1 MSLIKQLWLAIAL
14 VTALSLG
21 GSFIVSTLSARHYL
35 QQELAL
41 KNMDNATSLALSL
54 SQMPKDGVTVEL
66 QIAAQFDTGHYR
78 LIRLTGPGGDV
89 LVEREYGG
97 EAAKAPHWFMA
108 LVPIETRA
116 GIAQVQDG
124 WHQFGT
130 LQVETHDRYAYD
142 SLWTSTQQLL
152 WWFLGSGLLAGLI
165 GTFALKR
172 LTRPLE
178 SMVEQAEAIGNR
190 RFITIPEPRTLEF
203 RSVVR
208 ALNALSERIRTMLT
222 QESQRLEQLRRQ
234 TQHDELTGLFN
245 RSQFLNQL
253 DAALS
258 RHDADASGFI
268 YALRITSLAELNRH
282 AGRARVDETLVRL
295 AAALRAFPL
304 PAARLDHGRLNA
316 SEFAL
321 LAQGEGEDSLGM
333 LDTLTAQLH
342 ALVREQLPEAE
353 LFAASA
359 HYTAGEARGPL
370 LASLDG
376 ALARAE
382 QSGARHAVI
391 ADARP
396 PLYTSADAWRT
407 AIVKALEHGGLALH
421 RFPVLDMAGQVI
433 HYESPV
439 RLCLA
444 GDWLNAGQFLPWAAR
459 CGQAERIDAQVLA
472 TACETLARDP
482 ACPGLSIN
490 LSTEALGHTSMRE
503 SFIATLQAH
512 RQIARRLWVDVQES
526 SALRHPTEFRML
538 CTALSALGCKVGLK
552 HAGQDFAHIP
562 GLHELGLDYIKISAA
577 FIRDIDHTP
586 GNQTLVHSL
595 CTLAHSI
602 GLTVIAEGVG
612 NPGEASTLAGLGL
625 DGMTGPG
632 LPAAP
637 DRTMPGSR

>member
-54 SQMPKDGVTVEL
+54 SQMPKDDVTVEL
-66 QIAAQFDTGHYR
+66 QIAAQFDAGHYR
-78 LIRLTGPGGDV
+78 LIRLTSPGGDV
-89 LVEREYGG
+89 LVEREYSG
-97 EAAKAPHWFMA
+97 EAAKAPRWFMT
-108 LVPIETRA
+108 LVPIETHA

-124 WHQFGT
+124 WRQFGT

-142 SLWTSTQQLL
+142 SLWAASLQLL
-152 WWFLGSGLLAGLI
+152 GWFLGGGLLTGLI
-165 GTFALKR
+165 GTLALKR
-172 LTRPLE
+172 ITRPLA

-234 TQHDELTGLFN
+234 TQHDEPTGLFN

-258 RHDADASGFI
+258 RDDADASGFI
-268 YALRITSLAELNRH
+268 YVLRITNLVELNRH

-321 LAQGEGEDSLGM
+321 LTQGEGEDSLDM

-370 LASLDG
+370 LACLDG

-382 QSGARHAVI
+382 QGGARHSVI

-396 PLYTSADAWRT
+396 PLYTSVDAWR
-407 AIVKALEHGGLALH
+407 AANVEALEHDGLALH
-421 RFPVLDMAGQVI
+421 RFPVLDMGGQVL

-439 RLCLA
+439 RLRLA
-444 GDWLNAGQFLPWAAR
+444 GNWLDAGQFLPWAAR
-459 CGQAERIDAQVLA
+459 CGQAKQIDARVLA
-472 TACETLARDP
+472 AACATLARDP
-482 ACPGLSIN
+482 ACPGLAIN
-490 LSTEALGHTSMRE
+490 LSTEALGHTGMRE
-503 SFIATLQAH
+503 HFIATLQAH
-512 RQIARRLWVDVQES
+512 RQIAHRLWVDVQEC

-538 CTALSALGCKVGLK
+538 CAALGALGCKVGLK
-552 HAGQDFAHIP
+552 HAGQDFARFP
-562 GLHELGLDYIKISAA
+562 ELHELGLDYIKISAA

-586 GNQTLVHSL
+586 GNQALVRSL

-602 GLTVIAEGVG
+602 GLKVIAEGVG
-612 NPGEASTLAGLGL
+612 NGDEASALAGLGL

-637 DRTMPGSR
+637 ARSMP